1 MNKVYKVVWNAS
13 LGIWVAVSELAKG
26 KTKSSCLNEEQHNN
40 DNSITNKL
48 QDKLFFLKPLSF
60 AIITILIP
68 SFVFAETGVNGGT
81 SSQNNSTAISPSNAQ
96 CGTLSTATISGTST
110 NSTAIG
116 CGTTIDSA
124 PDSVAIGKQNTI
136 SATNTTNQQIADR
149 RTGASLVNYPTGQTG
164 YSSASVAIGTQ
175 NTTGAGGGVAIGN
188 GNQVDSAFH
197 GVAIGQGNRTTG
209 GYAVSL
215 GIGNAASGVSAVSVG
230 TANDASGNTAV
241 AIGRQTYSKADY
253 GIAVGNVATVEVGA
267 TNGIA
272 IGNTASVLGTATNS
286 VAIGKDATSN
296 VSNSVALGA
305 GSTTTAQSGNS
316 FLTNVA
322 PSATN
327 GVVSVGTTGTTRR
340 IQNVADGAA
349 LTDAVNVA
357 QLDKAYDDAHSR
369 LATALGGGATY
380 DPVTNAYT
388 APTYNVTTDPNAG
401 TKTGNVNNVGAA
413 LSGLDTAVNKAI
425 TFNANTGSST
435 NKLGSTLNIT
445 GTGSTAGTYSG
456 NNLKT
461 SVSGNTVSIQ
471 MADAPVF
478 TGTVTAGNLA
488 TGGTLSVT
496 GVSNLNG
503 GANLNNQKITNVA
516 AGTASGD
523 AVNFG
528 QLTTTNNNVTT
539 AQNAANAAQT
549 SANAAQTTANSALT
563 EAQKGLNF
571 RANAGATDKVS
582 LGETVTLADGTNTTV
597 TYDAATNT
605 YKYSVVDA
613 PTFTGTVT
621 AGNLATGGTLS
632 VTGVSNLNGG
642 ANLNNQKIT
651 NVAAGTASGD
661 AVNFGQLTT
670 TNNNVTTA
678 QTTANSALAEAQKG
692 INFGDGST
700 SNNYALGETIN
711 VKGDSNINSV
721 TTAGGVQLSLA
732 SDISVD
738 SVTTGNS
745 KLDNSGLVITGGPSI
760 TTAGIDAANT
770 NISNVADA
778 TTADQ
783 AVNKGQL
790 DAVIA
795 AADGKTD
802 ALGNS
807 TANNL
812 GGGATYNSTTGA
824 VTAPTYSVNGTD
836 VNNVGAAISE
846 LDKGWNLASNGV
858 NAGAIKAGD
867 TVDIGTAAGETN
879 LQVAKSGNTIQY
891 SLSRDL
897 DLDSVTTGNSK
908 LDNSGLVITGGPSI
922 TTAGIDAANT
932 NISNVADATTAD
944 QAVNKGQLDAV
955 TAAADGKTDALGN
968 STANNLGG
976 GATYNST
983 TGAVTAPTYSVNGT
997 DVNNVGAAISELDKG
1012 WNLASNGANAG
1023 AIKAGDT
1030 VDIGTAAGETNL
1042 QVAKSGNTIQY
1053 SLSRDLDL
1061 DSVTTG
1067 NSKLDNSGL
1076 VITGGPSITTAGIDA
1091 ANTNIS
1097 NVADATTADQA
1108 VNKGQLDA
1116 VTAAADGKTDA
1127 LGNSTANNLGGGATY
1142 NSTTGAVTA
1151 PTYSVNGT
1159 DVNNVGAAISEL
1171 DKGWNLASNGA
1182 NAGAIKAGDT
1192 VDIGTAAGE
1201 TNLQVAKSG
1210 NTIQYSLS
1218 RDLDLDSV
1226 TTGNSKLDNSGLVIT
1241 GGPSITTAGID
1252 AANTNISNVAD
1263 ATTADQAVNKGQLD
1277 AVTAAADGKTDAL
1290 GNSTA
1295 NNLGGG
1301 ATYNSTTGA
1310 VTAPTYSVN
1319 GTDVNNVGAAI
1330 SELDKGWN
1338 LASNGANA
1346 GAIKAG
1352 DTVDIGTAAGETNLQ
1367 VAKSG
1372 NTIQY
1377 SLSRDLDLDSVT
1389 TGNSKLDNSGLVITG
1404 GPSITTAGIDAA
1416 NTNISNVADA
1426 TTADQAVNKGQLDA
1440 VTAAADGKT
1449 DALGNST
1456 ANNLGGGATY
1466 NSTTGAVTAPT
1477 YSVNGTDVN
1486 NVGAAISEL
1495 DKGWNLASNGANAGA
1510 IKAGDTVDIGTAAG
1524 ETNLQVAKSG
1534 NTIQYSLSRDLDLDS
1549 VTTGNSKLDN
1559 SGLVITGGPSITTAG
1574 IDAANTNISNVADA
1588 TTADQAVNKGQL
1600 DAVTAAADGKTDAL
1614 GNSTANNLGGGAT
1627 YNSTTG
1633 AVTAPTYSVNGT
1645 DVNNVGAAI
1654 SELDKGWNLAS
1665 NGANAGAIKA
1675 GDTVDIGTAAG
1686 ETNLQVAKSGNT
1698 IQYSLSRDL
1707 DLDSVTTGN
1716 SKLDNSGL
1724 VITGGPSITTAGIDA
1739 ANTNISNVADATTA
1753 DQAVNKGQLDAVT
1766 AAADGKTDALGN
1778 STANNLGGGATYNST
1793 TGAVTAPTYS
1803 VNGTDVNNV
1812 GAAIS
1817 ELDKGWNL
1825 ASNGANAGAI
1835 KAGDT
1840 VDIGTAAGE
1849 TNLQVAKSGNTIQYS
1864 LSRDLDLDSV
1874 TTGNSKL
1881 DNSGLVITGG
1891 PSITTAGIDA
1901 ANTNISNVADAT
1913 TADQAVNKGQ
1923 LDAVTA
1929 AADGKTDALGNSTA
1943 NNLGGG
1949 ATYNSTTGAVTAPT
1963 YSVNGTDVNNV
1974 GAAISELD
1982 KGWNLA
1988 SNGANAGA
1996 IKAGDTVDIGT
2007 AAGETNLQVAKSGN
2021 TIQYSLSRDLD
2032 LDSVTTGNSKLDNSG
2047 LVITGGPSITTA
2059 GIDAA
2064 NTNISNVADATTADQ
2079 AVNKGQLDAVTAA
2092 ADGKTDALGN
2102 STANNLGGG
2111 ATYNS
2116 TTGAVTAPT
2125 YSVNG
2130 TDVNNVG
2137 AAISELDKGWNLA
2150 SNGANAGAIKA
2161 GDTVDIGTAAGETN
2175 LQVAKSGNTIQYSLS
2190 RDLDLDSVTTG
2201 NSKLDNSGL
2210 VITGGPSIT
2219 TAGIDAA
2226 NTNISN
2232 VADATTADQAVNKG
2246 QLDAVTAAADGKTD
2260 ALGNST
2266 ANNLGGGAT
2275 YNSTTGAVTAPTYS
2289 VNGTDVNN
2297 VGAAISELDK
2307 GWNLASNGANAGAIK
2322 AGDTV
2327 DIGTAAGETNL
2338 QVAKS
2343 GNTIQYSLSRD
2354 LDLDSVTTGN
2364 SKLDNS
2370 GLVITGGPSITTAGI
2385 DAANTNISNVA
2396 DATTADQAV
2405 NKGQLDAVT
2414 AAADGKTDALGNS
2427 TANNLGGGATYN
2439 STTGAVTAPT
2449 YSVNGTDVNNVGA
2462 AISELDKGWNLASN
2476 GANAGAIKAGDTV
2489 DIGTAAGETNLQVAK
2504 SGNTIQYSL
2513 SRDLDLDSVTTG
2525 NSKLDN
2531 SGLVITGGPSITTA
2545 GIDAANTNIS
2555 NVADATTADQAVNK
2569 GQLDAVT
2576 AAADGKTDALGNSTA
2591 NNLGGGATYNSTTG
2605 AVTAPTY
2612 SVNGTDVN
2620 NVGAAI
2626 SELDKGWN
2634 LASNGANAGAIK
2646 AGDTVDIGTAAGET
2660 NLQVAKSGNTIQ
2672 YSLSRDLDLDSVTTG
2687 NSKLDN
2693 SGLVITGGPSI
2704 TTAGID
2710 AANTNIS
2717 NVADA
2722 TTADQAVNKGQLDA
2736 VTAAADGKTDAL
2748 GNSTANNL
2756 GGGATYNST
2765 TGAVTAP
2772 TYSVNGTDV
2781 NNVGA
2786 AISEL
2791 DKGWN
2796 LASNGANAG
2805 AIKAGDTVD
2814 IGTAAGETNLQVAK
2828 SGNTIQYSLSRD
2840 LDLDSVT
2847 TGNSKLD
2854 NSGLVITG
2862 GPSITTAGIDAANTN
2877 ISNVA
2882 DATTADQAVNK
2893 GQLDAVTAA
2902 ADGKTD
2908 ALGNSTANNLGGGA
2922 TYNSTTGAVTAP
2934 TYSVNGTD
2942 VNNVGAAISELDKGW
2957 NLASNGAN
2965 AGAIKAGDTVDIGTA
2980 AGETNLQVAKSGN
2993 TIQYSLSRD
3002 LDLDSVTTGNSK
3014 LDNSGLVI
3022 TGGPSITTAGID
3034 AANTNISNVADATT
3048 ADQAVNKGQLDA
3060 VTAAAD
3066 GKTDAL
3072 GNSTAN
3078 NLGGGA
3084 TYNST
3089 TGAVT
3094 APTYSVNGTDV
3105 NNVGAA
3111 ISELDKGWNLA
3122 SNGANAGAIKAG
3134 DTVDIGTAAGET
3146 NLQVAKSGNTIQYSL
3161 SRDLDLDSVTTGNS
3175 KLDNSGLVIT
3185 GGPSITTAGIDAANT
3200 NISNVADATTA
3211 DQAVNKGQLDAV
3223 TAAADGKT
3231 DALGNST
3238 ANNLGGGATY
3248 NSTTGAVTAP
3258 TYSVNGTD
3266 VNNVGA
3272 AISELD
3278 KGWNLASN
3286 GANAGAI
3293 KAGDTVD
3300 IGTAAGET
3308 NLQVAKSGN
3317 TIQYSLSRDLDL
3329 DSVTTGNSKLD
3340 NSGLVITGGPSITT
3354 AGIDAANTNISNVA
3368 DATTADQAVN
3378 KGQLD
3383 AVTAAADGKTDAL
3396 GNSTANNL
3404 GGGATYN
3411 STTGAVTAP
3420 TYSVNGTDVNNVG
3433 AAISE
3438 LDKGWNL
3445 ASNGAN
3451 AGAIKA
3457 GDTVDIGTAA
3467 GETNLQVAKS
3477 GNTIQYSLSR
3487 DLDLDSVTTGNSKLD
3502 NSGLVITGGP
3512 SITTAGIDAANTNI
3526 SNVADATTADQAVNK
3541 GQLDAVTAAADGK
3554 TDALGNSTAN
3564 NLGGG
3569 ATYNST
3575 TGAVTAPTYSVN
3587 GTDVNNVGAA
3597 ISELDKGWN
3606 LASNGANAGAIKA
3619 GDTVDIGTAAGETN
3633 LQVAK
3638 SGNTIQ
3644 YSLSRDLDLDSVTT
3658 GNSKLDNS
3666 GLVITGGPSITTA
3679 GIDAANTN
3687 ISNVADATTADQAVN
3702 KGQLDAVTAA
3712 ADGKTDALGNSTA
3725 NNLGGGATYNSTT
3738 GAVTAPT
3745 YSVNGT
3751 DVNNV
3756 GAAISELDKGWN
3768 LASNGANAG
3777 AIKAGDTVDIG
3788 TAAGE
3793 TNLQVAKSGNTIQY
3807 SLSRDLDLDSVTTGN
3822 SKLDNSGLVITGGP
3836 SITTAGIDAA
3846 NTNISN
3852 VADATTADQ
3861 AVNKGQLDA
3870 VTAAADGKTDALGNS
3885 TANNLGGGAT
3895 YNSTTGAVTAPTY
3908 SVNGTDVNNVGA
3920 AISELD
3926 KGWNLASNGANA
3938 GAIKA
3943 GDTVD
3948 IGTAAGETNLQVAKS
3963 GNTIQYSLS
3972 RDLDLDSVTTGNSKL
3987 DNSGLV
3993 ITGGPSITT
4002 AGIDAANTN
4011 ISNVADATTAD
4022 QAVNKGQ
4029 LDAVTAAADGKT
4041 DALGN
4046 STANNLGGGAT
4057 YNSTTGAVTA
4067 PTYSV
4072 NGTDVNNVGAAIS
4085 ELDKGWNL
4093 ASNGAN
4099 AGAIKAGDTVDI
4111 GTAAG
4116 ETNLQ
4121 VAKSGNTIQYSLSR
4135 DLDLDSVTTGNS
4147 KLDNSGLVITG
4158 GPSITTAGIDAAN
4171 TNISNVAD
4179 ATTADQAVNKG
4190 QLDAVTAAAD
4200 GKTDALGNSTA
4211 NNLGG
4216 GATYNSTTGAVTAP
4230 TYSVN
4235 GTDVNNVG
4243 AAISELDKGWNLA
4256 SNGANAG
4263 AIKAGDTVDIG
4274 TAAGETNL
4282 QVAKSG
4288 NTIQYSLSR
4297 DLDLDSVTTGNSKL
4311 DNSGLVITGG
4321 PSITTA
4327 GIDAA
4332 NTNISNVAD
4341 ATTADQAVN
4350 KGQLDAVTAAADG
4363 KTDALGNSTANNL
4376 GGGATYN
4383 STTGAVTA
4391 PTYSVNGTDVNNV
4404 GAAISELDKGWNL
4417 ASNGANAGAIK
4428 AGDTVDIGTAAGET
4442 NLQVAKSG
4450 NTIQYS
4456 LSRDLDLDSVT
4467 TGNSKLDNSGLVI
4480 TGGPSITT
4488 AGIDA
4493 ANTNISNVADA
4504 TTADQAVN
4512 KGQLDAVT
4520 AAADGKTD
4528 ALGNSTANNL
4538 GGGATYNSTTGAVTA
4553 PTYSVNGTDV
4563 NNVGA
4568 AISELDK
4575 GWNLASN
4582 GANAGAIKAGDTVD
4596 IGTAAGETNLQVA
4609 KSGNTIQYS
4618 LSRDLDLD
4626 SVTTGNSK
4634 LDNSGLVITGGPSIT
4649 TAGIDA
4655 ANTNISNVADAT
4667 TADQAVNKGQ
4677 LDAVTAAADGK
4688 TDALGNSTANNLG
4701 GGATYNSTT
4710 GAVTAPTY
4718 SVNGTDV
4725 NNVGAAISE
4734 LDKGWNLAS
4743 NGANAG
4749 AIKAG
4754 DTVDIGVAD
4763 PTDSNLTAT
4772 KTGNNVA
4779 FALSK
4784 DLTLDSVTTGQIA
4797 VGNVA
4802 IDSTTNT
4809 IKGLS
4814 NKDLTAADFAT
4825 QGRAATEEQLQQV
4838 ISNNITEVVDGNGN
4852 KVNIIDQ
4859 VVNTQPDNKNQDS
4872 LFLTYDKQGQETTD
4886 RLTIAQTVQKMNTEG
4901 VKFFHTNADTSK
4913 GDLGTTNDSSA
4924 GGLNSTAIGVNAI
4937 VEAGA
4942 DSSVALGHN
4951 TKVAGAQSIAIGNGA
4966 EALGT
4971 QSISI
4976 GTGNKVNG
4984 DHSGAIGDPTIVDG
4998 SNSYSVGNNNQV
5010 LTDDTFVLGNNV
5022 TQTVAGS
5029 VVLGTGSAATTGAD
5043 VAGYTL
5049 SAATTADKT
5058 AISNTTSTT
5067 GAVAVGDAA
5076 NGIYRQI
5083 TGVAAGTADADAVN
5097 VAQLKA
5103 VGNQVVETQ
5112 TALVD
5117 SLGGNAKVNADG
5129 TITGPTYNVA
5139 QGTQTNVGDAL
5150 TALDQAIGNAATT
5163 SKTTVSNGE
5172 NIVVNKTKN
5181 ADGSDNYEVSTAK
5194 DLTVDSI
5201 AAGDTVLNNSGIN
5214 IGNNAVVLNNTG
5226 LVIAGGP
5233 SVTTQGINAGNKQ
5246 ITNVAAGTSATDA
5259 VNKGQLDT
5267 AISNVNNNV
5276 NELANNAVKYDD
5288 ANKDKITL
5296 GGANGTTISNVKDG
5310 EVAQGS
5316 KDAVNGGQLWNV
5328 QQQVNQNT
5336 SDISNIQTNI
5346 DNINSGK
5353 SGLVQQQTPNGEIT
5367 VGKDT
5372 GGTTVNVAGKDGDRV
5387 VTGVKDGAIKAD
5399 SKDAVNGSQLNTTN
5413 QKIAEYLGG
5422 GAGYDNI
5429 TQSFTNP
5436 TYNVGGKD
5444 YNNVGGAVD
5453 ALNKADQALN
5463 TKIDNV
5469 SNRLEQ
5475 AFYSTN
5481 QRIDDVEKRANAGI
5495 AAAMALETAP
5505 FVPGKYTYAAGAS
5518 YHGGENAVGVTLRK
5532 TADNGRWSITG
5543 GVAAASQGDPS
5554 VRIGISGVID

>member
-369 LATALGGGATY
+369 LATALGGGAAY
-380 DPVTNAYT
+380 DPATNAYT
-388 APTYNVTTDPNAG
+388 VPNYNVTTDPNAG

-425 TFNANTGSST
+425 IFNANAGSST

-445 GTGSTAGTYSG
+445 GGLAGTGSNA
-456 NNLKT
+456 NVKT
-461 SVSGNTVSIQ
+461 VITGNTVDIQ
-471 MADAPVF
+471 IADAPTFSGTVTAGNLATGGTLSVTGVSNLNGGANLNNQKITNLAAGTAPGDAVNFSQLTTTNNNVTTAQNTANTALTNANNAQTSANAAQSTANNALTEAQKGLNFRANAGATDKVSLGETITLADGTNTTATYDAATNTYKYNVVDAPTF

-760 TTAGIDAANT
+760 TTTGIN
-770 NISNVADA
+770 
-778 TTADQ
+778 
-783 AVNKGQL
+783 
-790 DAVIA
+790 
-795 AADGKTD
+795 
-802 ALGNS
+802 
-807 TANNL
+807 
-812 GGGATYNSTTGA
+812 
-824 VTAPTYSVNGTD
+824 
-836 VNNVGAAISE
+836 
-846 LDKGWNLASNGV
+846 
-858 NAGAIKAGD
+858 
-867 TVDIGTAAGETN
+867 
-879 LQVAKSGNTIQY
+879 
-891 SLSRDL
+891 
-897 DLDSVTTGNSK
+897 
-908 LDNSGLVITGGPSI
+908 
-922 TTAGIDAANT
+922 AANT

-1061 DSVTTG
+1061 DSVTAG
-1067 NSKLDNSGL
+1067 NSKLNNSGL
-1076 VITGGPSITTAGIDA
+1076 TITGGPSITTAGIDA

-1116 VTAAADGKTDA
+1116 ATAAADNKTDA

-1142 NSTTGAVTA
+1142 DSTTGAVTA
-1151 PTYSVNGT
+1151 PTYTVNGT

-1226 TTGNSKLDNSGLVIT
+1226 TAGNSKLNNSGLTIT

-1277 AVTAAADGKTDAL
+1277 AATAAADNKTDAL

-1301 ATYNSTTGA
+1301 ATYDSTTGA
-1310 VTAPTYSVN
+1310 VTAPTYTVN

-1389 TGNSKLDNSGLVITG
+1389 AGNSKLNNSGLTITG

-1440 VTAAADGKT
+1440 ATAAADNKT

-1466 NSTTGAVTAPT
+1466 DSTTGAVTAPT
-1477 YSVNGTDVN
+1477 YTVNGTDVN

-1549 VTTGNSKLDN
+1549 VTAGNSKLNN
-1559 SGLVITGGPSITTAG
+1559 SGLTITGGPSITTAG

-1600 DAVTAAADGKTDAL
+1600 DAATAAADNKTDAL

-1627 YNSTTG
+1627 YDSTTG
-1633 AVTAPTYSVNGT
+1633 AVTAPTYTVNGT

-1707 DLDSVTTGN
+1707 DLDSVTAGN
-1716 SKLDNSGL
+1716 SKLNNSGL
-1724 VITGGPSITTAGIDA
+1724 TITGGPSITTAGIDA

-1753 DQAVNKGQLDAVT
+1753 DQAVNKGQLDAAT
-1766 AAADGKTDALGN
+1766 AAADNKTDALGN
-1778 STANNLGGGATYNST
+1778 STANNLGGGATYDST
-1793 TGAVTAPTYS
+1793 TGAVTAPTYT

-1874 TTGNSKL
+1874 TAGNSKL
-1881 DNSGLVITGG
+1881 NNSGLTITGG

-1923 LDAVTA
+1923 LDAATA
-1929 AADGKTDALGNSTA
+1929 AADNKTDALGNSTA

-1949 ATYNSTTGAVTAPT
+1949 ATYDSTTGAVTAPT
-1963 YSVNGTDVNNV
+1963 YTVNGTDVNNV

-2032 LDSVTTGNSKLDNSG
+2032 LDSVTAGNSKLNNSG
-2047 LVITGGPSITTA
+2047 LTITGGPSITTA

-2079 AVNKGQLDAVTAA
+2079 AVNKGQLDAATAA
-2092 ADGKTDALGN
+2092 ADNKTDALGN

-2111 ATYNS
+2111 ATYDS

-2125 YSVNG
+2125 YTVNG

-2190 RDLDLDSVTTG
+2190 RDLDLDSVTAG
-2201 NSKLDNSGL
+2201 NSKLNNSGL
-2210 VITGGPSIT
+2210 TITGGPSIT

-2246 QLDAVTAAADGKTD
+2246 QLDAATAAADNKTD

-2275 YNSTTGAVTAPTYS
+2275 YDSTTGAVTAPTYT

-2354 LDLDSVTTGN
+2354 LDLDSVTAGN
-2364 SKLDNS
+2364 SKLNNS
-2370 GLVITGGPSITTAGI
+2370 GLTITGGPSITTAGI

-2405 NKGQLDAVT
+2405 NKGQLDAAT
-2414 AAADGKTDALGNS
+2414 AAADNKTDALGNS
-2427 TANNLGGGATYN
+2427 TANNLGGGATYD

-2449 YSVNGTDVNNVGA
+2449 YTVNGTDVNNVGA

-2513 SRDLDLDSVTTG
+2513 SRDLDLDSVTAG
-2525 NSKLDN
+2525 NSKLNN
-2531 SGLVITGGPSITTA
+2531 SGLTITGGPSITTA

-2569 GQLDAVT
+2569 GQLDAAT
-2576 AAADGKTDALGNSTA
+2576 AAADNKTDALGNSTA
-2591 NNLGGGATYNSTTG
+2591 NNLGGGATYDSTTG

-2612 SVNGTDVN
+2612 TVNGTDVN

-2672 YSLSRDLDLDSVTTG
+2672 YSLSRDLDLDSVTAG
-2687 NSKLDN
+2687 NSKLNN
-2693 SGLVITGGPSI
+2693 SGLTITGGPSI

-2736 VTAAADGKTDAL
+2736 ATAAADNKTDAL

-2756 GGGATYNST
+2756 GGGATYDST

-2772 TYSVNGTDV
+2772 TYTVNGTDV

-2847 TGNSKLD
+2847 AGNSKLN
-2854 NSGLVITG
+2854 NSGLTITG

-2893 GQLDAVTAA
+2893 GQLDAATAA
-2902 ADGKTD
+2902 ADNKTD

-2922 TYNSTTGAVTAP
+2922 TYDSTTGAVTAP
-2934 TYSVNGTD
+2934 TYTVNGTD

-3002 LDLDSVTTGNSK
+3002 LDLDSVTAGNSK
-3014 LDNSGLVI
+3014 LNNSGLTI

-3060 VTAAAD
+3060 ATAAAD
-3066 GKTDAL
+3066 NKTDAL

-3084 TYNST
+3084 TYDST

-3094 APTYSVNGTDV
+3094 APTYTVNGTDV

-3161 SRDLDLDSVTTGNS
+3161 SRDLDLDSVTAGNS
-3175 KLDNSGLVIT
+3175 KLNNSGLTIT
-3185 GGPSITTAGIDAANT
+3185 GGPSITTAGIDAA
-3200 NISNVADATTA
+3200 
-3211 DQAVNKGQLDAV
+3211 
-3223 TAAADGKT
+3223 
-3231 DALGNST
+3231 
-3238 ANNLGGGATY
+3238 
-3248 NSTTGAVTAP
+3248 
-3258 TYSVNGTD
+3258 
-3266 VNNVGA
+3266 
-3272 AISELD
+3272 
-3278 KGWNLASN
+3278 
-3286 GANAGAI
+3286 
-3293 KAGDTVD
+3293 
-3300 IGTAAGET
+3300 
-3308 NLQVAKSGN
+3308 GN
-3317 TIQYSLSRDLDL
+3317 TIS
-3329 DSVTTGNSKLD
+3329 
-3340 NSGLVITGGPSITT
+3340 
-3354 AGIDAANTNISNVA
+3354 
-3368 DATTADQAVN
+3368 
-3378 KGQLD
+3378 
-3383 AVTAAADGKTDAL
+3383 
-3396 GNSTANNL
+3396 
-3404 GGGATYN
+3404 
-3411 STTGAVTAP
+3411 
-3420 TYSVNGTDVNNVG
+3420 
-3433 AAISE
+3433 
-3438 LDKGWNL
+3438 
-3445 ASNGAN
+3445 
-3451 AGAIKA
+3451 
-3457 GDTVDIGTAA
+3457 
-3467 GETNLQVAKS
+3467 
-3477 GNTIQYSLSR
+3477 
-3487 DLDLDSVTTGNSKLD
+3487 
-3502 NSGLVITGGP
+3502 
-3512 SITTAGIDAANTNI
+3512 
-3526 SNVADATTADQAVNK
+3526 
-3541 GQLDAVTAAADGK
+3541 
-3554 TDALGNSTAN
+3554 
-3564 NLGGG
+3564 
-3569 ATYNST
+3569 
-3575 TGAVTAPTYSVN
+3575 
-3587 GTDVNNVGAA
+3587 
-3597 ISELDKGWN
+3597 
-3606 LASNGANAGAIKA
+3606 
-3619 GDTVDIGTAAGETN
+3619 
-3633 LQVAK
+3633 
-3638 SGNTIQ
+3638 
-3644 YSLSRDLDLDSVTT
+3644 
-3658 GNSKLDNS
+3658 
-3666 GLVITGGPSITTA
+3666 
-3679 GIDAANTN
+3679 
-3687 ISNVADATTADQAVN
+3687 
-3702 KGQLDAVTAA
+3702 
-3712 ADGKTDALGNSTA
+3712 
-3725 NNLGGGATYNSTT
+3725 
-3738 GAVTAPT
+3738 
-3745 YSVNGT
+3745 
-3751 DVNNV
+3751 
-3756 GAAISELDKGWN
+3756 
-3768 LASNGANAG
+3768 
-3777 AIKAGDTVDIG
+3777 
-3788 TAAGE
+3788 
-3793 TNLQVAKSGNTIQY
+3793 
-3807 SLSRDLDLDSVTTGN
+3807 
-3822 SKLDNSGLVITGGP
+3822 
-3836 SITTAGIDAA
+3836 
-3846 NTNISN
+3846 
-3852 VADATTADQ
+3852 
-3861 AVNKGQLDA
+3861 
-3870 VTAAADGKTDALGNS
+3870 
-3885 TANNLGGGAT
+3885 
-3895 YNSTTGAVTAPTY
+3895 
-3908 SVNGTDVNNVGA
+3908 
-3920 AISELD
+3920 
-3926 KGWNLASNGANA
+3926 
-3938 GAIKA
+3938 
-3943 GDTVD
+3943 
-3948 IGTAAGETNLQVAKS
+3948 
-3963 GNTIQYSLS
+3963 
-3972 RDLDLDSVTTGNSKL
+3972 
-3987 DNSGLV
+3987 
-3993 ITGGPSITT
+3993 
-4002 AGIDAANTN
+4002 
-4011 ISNVADATTAD
+4011 
-4022 QAVNKGQ
+4022 
-4029 LDAVTAAADGKT
+4029 
-4041 DALGN
+4041 
-4046 STANNLGGGAT
+4046 
-4057 YNSTTGAVTA
+4057 
-4067 PTYSV
+4067 
-4072 NGTDVNNVGAAIS
+4072 
-4085 ELDKGWNL
+4085 
-4093 ASNGAN
+4093 
-4099 AGAIKAGDTVDI
+4099 
-4111 GTAAG
+4111 
-4116 ETNLQ
+4116 
-4121 VAKSGNTIQYSLSR
+4121 
-4135 DLDLDSVTTGNS
+4135 
-4147 KLDNSGLVITG
+4147 
-4158 GPSITTAGIDAAN
+4158 
-4171 TNISNVAD
+4171 
-4179 ATTADQAVNKG
+4179 
-4190 QLDAVTAAAD
+4190 
-4200 GKTDALGNSTA
+4200 
-4211 NNLGG
+4211 
-4216 GATYNSTTGAVTAP
+4216 
-4230 TYSVN
+4230 
-4235 GTDVNNVG
+4235 
-4243 AAISELDKGWNLA
+4243 
-4256 SNGANAG
+4256 
-4263 AIKAGDTVDIG
+4263 
-4274 TAAGETNL
+4274 
-4282 QVAKSG
+4282 
-4288 NTIQYSLSR
+4288 
-4297 DLDLDSVTTGNSKL
+4297 
-4311 DNSGLVITGG
+4311 
-4321 PSITTA
+4321 
-4327 GIDAA
+4327 
-4332 NTNISNVAD
+4332 
-4341 ATTADQAVN
+4341 
-4350 KGQLDAVTAAADG
+4350 
-4363 KTDALGNSTANNL
+4363 
-4376 GGGATYN
+4376 
-4383 STTGAVTA
+4383 
-4391 PTYSVNGTDVNNV
+4391 
-4404 GAAISELDKGWNL
+4404 
-4417 ASNGANAGAIK
+4417 
-4428 AGDTVDIGTAAGET
+4428 
-4442 NLQVAKSG
+4442 
-4450 NTIQYS
+4450 
-4456 LSRDLDLDSVT
+4456 
-4467 TGNSKLDNSGLVI
+4467 
-4480 TGGPSITT
+4480 
-4488 AGIDA
+4488 
-4493 ANTNISNVADA
+4493 
-4504 TTADQAVN
+4504 
-4512 KGQLDAVT
+4512 
-4520 AAADGKTD
+4520 
-4528 ALGNSTANNL
+4528 
-4538 GGGATYNSTTGAVTA
+4538 
-4553 PTYSVNGTDV
+4553 
-4563 NNVGA
+4563 
-4568 AISELDK
+4568 
-4575 GWNLASN
+4575 
-4582 GANAGAIKAGDTVD
+4582 
-4596 IGTAAGETNLQVA
+4596 
-4609 KSGNTIQYS
+4609 
-4618 LSRDLDLD
+4618 
-4626 SVTTGNSK
+4626 
-4634 LDNSGLVITGGPSIT
+4634 
-4649 TAGIDA
+4649 
-4655 ANTNISNVADAT
+4655 
-4667 TADQAVNKGQ
+4667 
-4677 LDAVTAAADGK
+4677 
-4688 TDALGNSTANNLG
+4688 
-4701 GGATYNSTT
+4701 
-4710 GAVTAPTY
+4710 
-4718 SVNGTDV
+4718 
-4725 NNVGAAISE
+4725 
-4734 LDKGWNLAS
+4734 
-4743 NGANAG
+4743 
-4749 AIKAG
+4749 
-4754 DTVDIGVAD
+4754 
-4763 PTDSNLTAT
+4763 
-4772 KTGNNVA
+4772 
-4779 FALSK
+4779 
-4784 DLTLDSVTTGQIA
+4784 
-4797 VGNVA
+4797 
-4802 IDSTTNT
+4802 
-4809 IKGLS
+4809 
-4814 NKDLTAADFAT
+4814 
-4825 QGRAATEEQLQQV
+4825 
-4838 ISNNITEVVDGNGN
+4838 
-4852 KVNIIDQ
+4852 
-4859 VVNTQPDNKNQDS
+4859 
-4872 LFLTYDKQGQETTD
+4872 
-4886 RLTIAQTVQKMNTEG
+4886 
-4901 VKFFHTNADTSK
+4901 
-4913 GDLGTTNDSSA
+4913 
-4924 GGLNSTAIGVNAI
+4924 
-4937 VEAGA
+4937 
-4942 DSSVALGHN
+4942 
-4951 TKVAGAQSIAIGNGA
+4951 
-4966 EALGT
+4966 
-4971 QSISI
+4971 
-4976 GTGNKVNG
+4976 
-4984 DHSGAIGDPTIVDG
+4984 
-4998 SNSYSVGNNNQV
+4998 
-5010 LTDDTFVLGNNV
+5010 
-5022 TQTVAGS
+5022 
-5029 VVLGTGSAATTGAD
+5029 
-5043 VAGYTL
+5043 
-5049 SAATTADKT
+5049 
-5058 AISNTTSTT
+5058 
-5067 GAVAVGDAA
+5067 
-5076 NGIYRQI
+5076 
-5083 TGVAAGTADADAVN
+5083 
-5097 VAQLKA
+5097 
-5103 VGNQVVETQ
+5103 
-5112 TALVD
+5112 
-5117 SLGGNAKVNADG
+5117 
-5129 TITGPTYNVA
+5129 
-5139 QGTQTNVGDAL
+5139 
-5150 TALDQAIGNAATT
+5150 
-5163 SKTTVSNGE
+5163 
-5172 NIVVNKTKN
+5172 
-5181 ADGSDNYEVSTAK
+5181 
-5194 DLTVDSI
+5194 
-5201 AAGDTVLNNSGIN
+5201 
-5214 IGNNAVVLNNTG
+5214 
-5226 LVIAGGP
+5226 
-5233 SVTTQGINAGNKQ
+5233 
-5246 ITNVAAGTSATDA
+5246 NVAAGTNATDA
-5259 VNKGQLDT
+5259 VNKGQLDHVDNRVTQVTNTT
-5267 AISNVNNNV
+5267 ASIFGGGAKANTDGSISNPTYNVAGTSANNVGDALTALDKAVTDAGTAANAGWTVSANGDAATAKNIKPNGKVNFTGDDNLTVAQSSETDNEGNIKVALNKNLKVDSVTTGNTVIDTTGVKVGNNVHLGSTGLIIAGGPSITTSGISAGNKTISNVAAGVSSTDAVNKGQLDSAISSINNNV
-5276 NELANNAVKYDD
+5276 GALANSAVQYDKNSD
-5288 ANKDKITL
+5288 GSVNKDSITL
-5296 GGANGTTISNVKDG
+5296 AGGANGTTIKNVANG
-5310 EVAQGS
+5310 TVAEGS
-5316 KDAVNGGQLWNV
+5316 KDAVNGGQLWTV
-5328 QQQVNQNT
+5328 QQQVNKNT
-5336 SDISNIQTNI
+5336 GDISNLQTDISNIN
-5346 DNINSGK
+5346 NGK
-5353 SGLVQQQTPNGEIT
+5353 SGLVQQADKDAAIT

-5372 GGTTVNVAGKDGDRV
+5372 GGTQVNVAGTAGERT
-5387 VTGVKDGAIKAD
+5387 VTGVKAGAVTES

-5413 QKIAEYLGG
+5413 QALVNYLGG

-5429 TQSFTNP
+5429 TQSFSNP
-5436 TYNVGGKD
+5436 TYNVGD
-5444 YNNVGGAVD
+5444 QSYHNVGDAIG
-5453 ALNKADQALN
+5453 ALNQADQTLN

-5469 SNRLEQ
+5469 SNKLEQ
-5475 AFYSTN
+5475 AFYATN

-5495 AAAMALETAP
+5495 AAAMALENAP
-5505 FVPGKYTYAAGAS
+5505 FVAGKYTYAVGAA

-5532 TADNGRWSITG
+5532 TADNGRWSLTG

>member
-26 KTKSSCLNEEQHNN
+26 KTKSRCSVEASCLQNQQLEDVSLSSVFNYKILSLAIFTVFTANFAFAGYEAGGGSTFANCTRTSAGSGAEGAGIAIANE
-40 DNSITNKL
+40 NSIACAPAVESL
-48 QDKLFFLKPLSF
+48 
-60 AIITILIP
+60 AIGANIAALG
-68 SFVFAETGVNGGT
+68 A
-81 SSQNNSTAISPSNAQ
+81 QSTVVGNDVIAS
-96 CGTLSTATISGTST
+96 TTATQSVVIGSSFNVNPTTS
-110 NSTAIG
+110 N
-116 CGTTIDSA
+116 
-124 PDSVAIGKQNTI
+124 GK
-136 SATNTTNQQIADR
+136 
-149 RTGASLVNYPTGQTG
+149 
-164 YSSASVAIGTQ
+164 
-175 NTTGAGGGVAIGN
+175 GGVAIGSGLSTIHKSPIADGQGSLALGSSGDGTAIN
-188 GNQVDSAFH
+188 GTIYNQQGPDAKAAYSAALMAGSQTATGADRSIAFGVDAKVAANTVDS
-197 GVAIGQGNRTTG
+197 
-209 GYAVSL
+209 
-215 GIGNAASGVSAVSVG
+215 
-230 TANDASGNTAV
+230 
-241 AIGRQTYSKADY
+241 
-253 GIAVGNVATVEVGA
+253 IA
-267 TNGIA
+267 
-272 IGNTASVLGTATNS
+272 LGTTSATSANNT
-286 VAIGKDATSN
+286 VAIGKNANAN
-296 VSNSVALGA
+296 VLNSVALGA
-305 GSTTTAQSGNS
+305 GSTTTAQAGNS

-327 GVVSVGTTGTTRR
+327 GVVSVGTTSATRR

-369 LATALGGGATY
+369 LATALGGGAAY
-380 DPVTNAYT
+380 DPATNAYT
-388 APTYNVTTDPNAG
+388 VPNYNVTTDPNAG

-425 TFNANTGSST
+425 IFNANAGSST

-445 GTGSTAGTYSG
+445 GGLAGTGSNA
-456 NNLKT
+456 NVKT
-461 SVSGNTVSIQ
+461 VITGNTVDIQ
-471 MADAPVF
+471 IADAPTF
-478 TGTVTAGNLA
+478 SGTVTAGNLA

-503 GANLNNQKITNVA
+503 GANLNNQKITNLA
-516 AGTASGD
+516 AGTAPGD
-523 AVNFG
+523 AVNFS

-539 AQNAANAAQT
+539 AQNTANTALTNANNAQT
-549 SANAAQTTANSALT
+549 SANAAQSTANNALT

-582 LGETVTLADGTNTTV
+582 LGETITLADGTNTTA

-605 YKYSVVDA
+605 YKYNVVDA
-613 PTFTGTVT
+613 PTFAGTVT

-651 NVAAGTASGD
+651 NLAAGTAPGD
-661 AVNFGQLTT
+661 AVNFSQLTT

-678 QTTANSALAEAQKG
+678 QNTANTALTNANNALTEAQKGLNFSVNGGAGDNVKLGETVNFANGTNTTATYDAATNTYKYNVVDAPTFAGTVTAGNLATGGTLSVTGVSNLNGGANLNNQKITNLAAGTAPGDAVNFSQLTTTNNNVTTAQNTANTALTNANNAQTSANAAQSTANTALSEAQKG
-692 INFGDGST
+692 INFGDGTT

-711 VKGDSNINSV
+711 VKGDSNVNSV
-721 TTAGGVQLSLA
+721 TTADGVQLSLA
-732 SDISVD
+732 SDIVLDSVTTGNSKLDNNGLTITGGPSITTAGIDAANTNISNVADATTADQAVNKGQLDAVTAAADGKTDALGNSTANNLGGGATYNSTTGAVTAPTYSVNGTDVNNVGAAISELDKGWNLASNGANAGAIKAGDTVDIGTAAGETNLQVAKSGNTIQYSLSRDLDLD

-790 DAVIA
+790 DAVTAAADGKTDALGNSTANNLGGGATYNSTTGAVTAPTYSVNGTDVNNVGAAISELDKGWNLASNGANAGAIKAGDTVDIGTAAGETNLQVAKSGNTIQYSLSRDLDLDSVTTGNSKLDNSGLVITGGPSITTAGIDAANTNISNVADATTADQAVNKGQLDAVTAAADGKTDALGNSTANNLGGGATYNSTTGAVTAPTYSVNGTDVNNVGAAISELDKGWNLASNGVNAGAIKAGDTVDIGTAAGETNLQVAKSGNTIQYSLSRDLDLDSVTTGNSKLDNSGLVITGGPSITTAGIDAANTNISNVADATTADQAVNKGQLDAVTAAADGKTDALGNSTANNLGGGATYNSTTGAVTAPTYSVNGTDVNNVGAAISELDKGWNLASNGANAGAIKAGDTVDIGTAAGETNLQVAKSGNTIQYSLSRDLDLDSVTTGNSKLDNSGLVITGGPSITTAGIDAANTNISNVADATTADQAVNKGQLDAVTAAADGKTDALGNSTANNLGGGATYNSTTGAVTAPTYSVNGTDVNNVGAAISELDKGWNLASNGANAGAIKAGDTVDIGTAAGETNLQVAKSGNTIQYSLSRDLDLDSVTTGNSKLDNSGLVITGGPSITTAGIDAANTNISNVADATTADQAVNKGQLDAVTAAADGKTDALGNSTANNLGGGATYNSTTGAVTAPTYSVNGTDVNNVGAAISELDKGWNLASNGANAGAIKAGDTVDIGTAAGETNLQVAKSGNTIQYSLSRDLDLDSVTTGNSKLDNSGLVITGGPSITTAGIDAANTNISNVADATTADQAVNKGQLDAVTAAADGKTDALGNSTANNLGGGATYNSTTGAVTAPTYSVNGTDVNNVGAAISELDKGWNLASNGANAGAIKAGDTVDIGTAAGETNLQVAKSGNTIQYSLSRDLDLDSVTTGNSKLDNSGLVITGGPSITTAGIDAANTNISNVADATTADQAVNKGQLDAVTAAADGKTDALGNSTANNLGGGATYNSTTGAVTAPTYSVNGTDVNNVGAAISELDKGWNLASNGANAGAIKAGDTVDIGTAAGETNLQVAKSGNTIQYSLSRDLDLDSVTTGNSKLDNSGLVITGGPSITTAGIDAANTNISNVADATTADQAVNKGQLDAVTA

-1988 SNGANAGA
+1988 SNG
-1996 IKAGDTVDIGT
+1996 V
-2007 AAGETNLQVAKSGN
+2007 
-2021 TIQYSLSRDLD
+2021 
-2032 LDSVTTGNSKLDNSG
+2032 
-2047 LVITGGPSITTA
+2047 
-2059 GIDAA
+2059 
-2064 NTNISNVADATTADQ
+2064 
-2079 AVNKGQLDAVTAA
+2079 
-2092 ADGKTDALGN
+2092 
-2102 STANNLGGG
+2102 
-2111 ATYNS
+2111 
-2116 TTGAVTAPT
+2116 
-2125 YSVNG
+2125 
-2130 TDVNNVG
+2130 
-2137 AAISELDKGWNLA
+2137 
-2150 SNGANAGAIKA
+2150 
-2161 GDTVDIGTAAGETN
+2161 
-2175 LQVAKSGNTIQYSLS
+2175 
-2190 RDLDLDSVTTG
+2190 
-2201 NSKLDNSGL
+2201 
-2210 VITGGPSIT
+2210 
-2219 TAGIDAA
+2219 
-2226 NTNISN
+2226 
-2232 VADATTADQAVNKG
+2232 
-2246 QLDAVTAAADGKTD
+2246 
-2260 ALGNST
+2260 
-2266 ANNLGGGAT
+2266 
-2275 YNSTTGAVTAPTYS
+2275 
-2289 VNGTDVNN
+2289 
-2297 VGAAISELDK
+2297 
-2307 GWNLASNGANAGAIK
+2307 
-2322 AGDTV
+2322 
-2327 DIGTAAGETNL
+2327 
-2338 QVAKS
+2338 
-2343 GNTIQYSLSRD
+2343 
-2354 LDLDSVTTGN
+2354 
-2364 SKLDNS
+2364 
-2370 GLVITGGPSITTAGI
+2370 
-2385 DAANTNISNVA
+2385 
-2396 DATTADQAV
+2396 
-2405 NKGQLDAVT
+2405 
-2414 AAADGKTDALGNS
+2414 
-2427 TANNLGGGATYN
+2427 
-2439 STTGAVTAPT
+2439 
-2449 YSVNGTDVNNVGA
+2449 
-2462 AISELDKGWNLASN
+2462 
-2476 GANAGAIKAGDTV
+2476 
-2489 DIGTAAGETNLQVAK
+2489 
-2504 SGNTIQYSL
+2504 
-2513 SRDLDLDSVTTG
+2513 
-2525 NSKLDN
+2525 
-2531 SGLVITGGPSITTA
+2531 
-2545 GIDAANTNIS
+2545 
-2555 NVADATTADQAVNK
+2555 
-2569 GQLDAVT
+2569 
-2576 AAADGKTDALGNSTA
+2576 
-2591 NNLGGGATYNSTTG
+2591 
-2605 AVTAPTY
+2605 
-2612 SVNGTDVN
+2612 
-2620 NVGAAI
+2620 
-2626 SELDKGWN
+2626 
-2634 LASNGANAGAIK
+2634 
-2646 AGDTVDIGTAAGET
+2646 
-2660 NLQVAKSGNTIQ
+2660 
-2672 YSLSRDLDLDSVTTG
+2672 
-2687 NSKLDN
+2687 
-2693 SGLVITGGPSI
+2693 
-2704 TTAGID
+2704 
-2710 AANTNIS
+2710 
-2717 NVADA
+2717 
-2722 TTADQAVNKGQLDA
+2722 
-2736 VTAAADGKTDAL
+2736 
-2748 GNSTANNL
+2748 
-2756 GGGATYNST
+2756 
-2765 TGAVTAP
+2765 
-2772 TYSVNGTDV
+2772 
-2781 NNVGA
+2781 
-2786 AISEL
+2786 
-2791 DKGWN
+2791 
-2796 LASNGANAG
+2796 
-2805 AIKAGDTVD
+2805 
-2814 IGTAAGETNLQVAK
+2814 
-2828 SGNTIQYSLSRD
+2828 
-2840 LDLDSVT
+2840 
-2847 TGNSKLD
+2847 
-2854 NSGLVITG
+2854 
-2862 GPSITTAGIDAANTN
+2862 
-2877 ISNVA
+2877 
-2882 DATTADQAVNK
+2882 
-2893 GQLDAVTAA
+2893 
-2902 ADGKTD
+2902 
-2908 ALGNSTANNLGGGA
+2908 
-2922 TYNSTTGAVTAP
+2922 
-2934 TYSVNGTD
+2934 
-2942 VNNVGAAISELDKGW
+2942 
-2957 NLASNGAN
+2957 
-2965 AGAIKAGDTVDIGTA
+2965 
-2980 AGETNLQVAKSGN
+2980 
-2993 TIQYSLSRD
+2993 
-3002 LDLDSVTTGNSK
+3002 
-3014 LDNSGLVI
+3014 
-3022 TGGPSITTAGID
+3022 
-3034 AANTNISNVADATT
+3034 
-3048 ADQAVNKGQLDA
+3048 
-3060 VTAAAD
+3060 
-3066 GKTDAL
+3066 
-3072 GNSTAN
+3072 
-3078 NLGGGA
+3078 
-3084 TYNST
+3084 
-3089 TGAVT
+3089 
-3094 APTYSVNGTDV
+3094 
-3105 NNVGAA
+3105 
-3111 ISELDKGWNLA
+3111 
-3122 SNGANAGAIKAG
+3122 
-3134 DTVDIGTAAGET
+3134 
-3146 NLQVAKSGNTIQYSL
+3146 
-3161 SRDLDLDSVTTGNS
+3161 
-3175 KLDNSGLVIT
+3175 
-3185 GGPSITTAGIDAANT
+3185 
-3200 NISNVADATTA
+3200 
-3211 DQAVNKGQLDAV
+3211 
-3223 TAAADGKT
+3223 
-3231 DALGNST
+3231 
-3238 ANNLGGGATY
+3238 
-3248 NSTTGAVTAP
+3248 
-3258 TYSVNGTD
+3258 
-3266 VNNVGA
+3266 
-3272 AISELD
+3272 
-3278 KGWNLASN
+3278 
-3286 GANAGAI
+3286 
-3293 KAGDTVD
+3293 
-3300 IGTAAGET
+3300 
-3308 NLQVAKSGN
+3308 
-3317 TIQYSLSRDLDL
+3317 
-3329 DSVTTGNSKLD
+3329 
-3340 NSGLVITGGPSITT
+3340 
-3354 AGIDAANTNISNVA
+3354 
-3368 DATTADQAVN
+3368 
-3378 KGQLD
+3378 
-3383 AVTAAADGKTDAL
+3383 
-3396 GNSTANNL
+3396 
-3404 GGGATYN
+3404 
-3411 STTGAVTAP
+3411 
-3420 TYSVNGTDVNNVG
+3420 
-3433 AAISE
+3433 
-3438 LDKGWNL
+3438 
-3445 ASNGAN
+3445 
-3451 AGAIKA
+3451 
-3457 GDTVDIGTAA
+3457 
-3467 GETNLQVAKS
+3467 
-3477 GNTIQYSLSR
+3477 
-3487 DLDLDSVTTGNSKLD
+3487 
-3502 NSGLVITGGP
+3502 
-3512 SITTAGIDAANTNI
+3512 
-3526 SNVADATTADQAVNK
+3526 
-3541 GQLDAVTAAADGK
+3541 
-3554 TDALGNSTAN
+3554 
-3564 NLGGG
+3564 
-3569 ATYNST
+3569 
-3575 TGAVTAPTYSVN
+3575 
-3587 GTDVNNVGAA
+3587 
-3597 ISELDKGWN
+3597 
-3606 LASNGANAGAIKA
+3606 
-3619 GDTVDIGTAAGETN
+3619 
-3633 LQVAK
+3633 
-3638 SGNTIQ
+3638 
-3644 YSLSRDLDLDSVTT
+3644 
-3658 GNSKLDNS
+3658 
-3666 GLVITGGPSITTA
+3666 
-3679 GIDAANTN
+3679 
-3687 ISNVADATTADQAVN
+3687 
-3702 KGQLDAVTAA
+3702 
-3712 ADGKTDALGNSTA
+3712 
-3725 NNLGGGATYNSTT
+3725 
-3738 GAVTAPT
+3738 
-3745 YSVNGT
+3745 
-3751 DVNNV
+3751 
-3756 GAAISELDKGWN
+3756 
-3768 LASNGANAG
+3768 
-3777 AIKAGDTVDIG
+3777 
-3788 TAAGE
+3788 
-3793 TNLQVAKSGNTIQY
+3793 
-3807 SLSRDLDLDSVTTGN
+3807 
-3822 SKLDNSGLVITGGP
+3822 
-3836 SITTAGIDAA
+3836 
-3846 NTNISN
+3846 
-3852 VADATTADQ
+3852 
-3861 AVNKGQLDA
+3861 
-3870 VTAAADGKTDALGNS
+3870 
-3885 TANNLGGGAT
+3885 
-3895 YNSTTGAVTAPTY
+3895 
-3908 SVNGTDVNNVGA
+3908 
-3920 AISELD
+3920 
-3926 KGWNLASNGANA
+3926 
-3938 GAIKA
+3938 
-3943 GDTVD
+3943 
-3948 IGTAAGETNLQVAKS
+3948 
-3963 GNTIQYSLS
+3963 
-3972 RDLDLDSVTTGNSKL
+3972 
-3987 DNSGLV
+3987 
-3993 ITGGPSITT
+3993 
-4002 AGIDAANTN
+4002 
-4011 ISNVADATTAD
+4011 
-4022 QAVNKGQ
+4022 
-4029 LDAVTAAADGKT
+4029 
-4041 DALGN
+4041 
-4046 STANNLGGGAT
+4046 
-4057 YNSTTGAVTA
+4057 
-4067 PTYSV
+4067 
-4072 NGTDVNNVGAAIS
+4072 
-4085 ELDKGWNL
+4085 
-4093 ASNGAN
+4093 N

-5083 TGVAAGTADADAVN
+5083 TGVAAGTADADVVN

-5413 QKIAEYLGG
+5413 QKIVEYLGG